1 MGSIR
6 IVYEK
11 RNKSQKRLRK
21 WKVWHYLEEVVVAP
35 VPAVAVVLPLV
46 VHVEQR
52 QVVALRHKEL
62 LARRVRLQHHTKHAR
77 QYTWPLVYTPTHWES
92 SRTPM
97 NILGSL

>member
-1 MGSIR
+1 
-6 IVYEK
+6 
-11 RNKSQKRLRK
+11 
-21 WKVWHYLEEVVVAP
+21 
-35 VPAVAVVLPLV
+35 
-46 VHVEQR
+46 
-52 QVVALRHKEL
+52 VVALRHKEL